1 MLREEIF
8 IARWSKMIYTHAMHM
23 KIRHQFICLILFI
36 PNLHPVYMHVKRW
49 KWNIRERERKRN
61 LPIKRDAYV
70 FFDAVL
76 HTKVMWLLWVSPRL
90 HRKPPL
96 PSPYL
101 HCNLE
106 GKRNFC
112 RGIKSNVN
120 ICLLCMKKKSILSRN
135 EKRGSPYIHF
145 IKKWFCIKGADLISL
160 KCADFILLCL

>member
-1 MLREEIF
+1 
-8 IARWSKMIYTHAMHM
+8 MHT
-23 KIRHQFICLILFI
+23 KIQHQFICLILFI
-36 PNLHPVYMHVKRW
+36 PNLHPVYMHAMKYP
-49 KWNIRERERKRN
+49 N

-76 HTKVMWLLWVSPRL
+76 HTKVMWLLWVSLLAYTGNPRS
-90 HRKPPL
+90 L
-96 PSPYL
+96 PKPYL
-101 HCNLE
+101 HCNS
-106 GKRNFC
+106 C

-120 ICLLCMKKKSILSRN
+120 ICLLCMKKKSILSGN